1 MIRYLFGRIAASISN
16 RSGRKRAAAA
26 RDMKTMGAFRP
37 AGGVGRDAGEGAA
50 RAAPDD
56 LLARAMVSVGL
67 DFDRLSRRDS
77 PWLRE
82 MRLTCRSCNARGR
95 CRRDLG
101 TGDFARRYRH
111 YCANADS
118 FALLAAAERS
128 LPRQEPRQEH

>member
-1 MIRYLFGRIAASISN
+1 
-16 RSGRKRAAAA
+16 
-26 RDMKTMGAFRP
+26 MGAFRP

-95 CRRDLG
+95 
-101 TGDFARRYRH
+101 YRH